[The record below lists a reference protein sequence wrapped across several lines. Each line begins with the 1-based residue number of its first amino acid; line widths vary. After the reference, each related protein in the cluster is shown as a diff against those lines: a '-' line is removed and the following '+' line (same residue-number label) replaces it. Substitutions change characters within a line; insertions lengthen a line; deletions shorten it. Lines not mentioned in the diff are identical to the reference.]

1 MLIQAYHKGP
11 YLDLS
16 LLIFSFVICSLMI
29 WMPANYADDTSPYT
43 YDLENEKVIKLLEK
57 LFDWFS
63 DNVLKAN
70 SDTDF

>member
-1 MLIQAYHKGP
+1 
-11 YLDLS
+11 
-16 LLIFSFVICSLMI
+16 
-29 WMPANYADDTSPYT
+29 MPANYADDTSPYT